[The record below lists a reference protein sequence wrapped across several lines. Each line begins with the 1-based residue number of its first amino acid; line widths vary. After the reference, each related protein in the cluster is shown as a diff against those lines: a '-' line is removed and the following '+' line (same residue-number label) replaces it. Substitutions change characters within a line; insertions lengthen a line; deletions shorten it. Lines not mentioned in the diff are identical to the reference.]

1 VEGVVME
8 GLAYLVTILLMIVI
22 LGGPVAILLTKIRT
36 KNIILTTIRRLL
48 HGFVITLSIFINVT
62 IFWKPNRTF
71 GLYAISIFGISMAY
85 IALRREY
92 FSDVRIIAPILAK
105 FGVKLWK
112 KRSGSEQGSSHFG
125 PVVKWRRG
133 GHSGGND
140 GHGPEGQY

>member
-1 VEGVVME
+1 ME

-36 KNIILTTIRRLL
+36 EHIVLTIIRRLL
-48 HGFVITLSIFINVT
+48 HGLVITLALFISSTV
-62 IFWKPNRTF
+62 IWKANQN
-71 GLYAISIFGISMAY
+71 LALDAMAIFGISMAY

-112 KRSGSEQGSSHFG
+112 KQKRSGSEQGSSHFG
-125 PVVKWRRG
+125 PLMKWRRG

-140 GHGPEGQY
+140 GHGPEGQH

>member
-1 VEGVVME
+1 ME
-8 GLAYLVTILLMIVI
+8 GLAYLVTILFMIVI

-36 KNIILTTIRRLL
+36 EHIVLTIIRRLL
-48 HGFVITLSIFINVT
+48 HGLVITLALFISSTV
-62 IFWKPNRTF
+62 FWKSNQN
-71 GLYAISIFGISMAY
+71 LALDAMAIFGISMAY

-92 FSDVRIIAPILAK
+92 FPDVRIIAPLLAK

-112 KRSGSEQGSSHFG
+112 KQKRSGNEQGSSHFG

-140 GHGPEGQY
+140 GHGPEGQH

>member
-1 VEGVVME
+1 ME
-8 GLAYLVTILLMIVI
+8 SLAYLVTILLMIVI

-36 KNIILTTIRRLL
+36 EHIVLTIIRRLL
-48 HGFVITLSIFINVT
+48 HGLVITLALFISSTV
-62 IFWKPNRTF
+62 IWKANQN
-71 GLYAISIFGISMAY
+71 LALDAMAIFGISMAY

-112 KRSGSEQGSSHFG
+112 KQKRSGSEQGSSHFG
-125 PVVKWRRG
+125 PLMKWRRG

-140 GHGPEGQY
+140 GHGPEGQH

>member
-1 VEGVVME
+1 M
-8 GLAYLVTILLMIVI
+8 LSAF
-22 LGGPVAILLTKIRT
+22 LGGPIAIGLTRIKTKNVLLTIV
-36 KNIILTTIRRLL
+36 RRLI
-48 HGFVITLSIFINVT
+48 HAFFIAISVLVGAGLL
-62 IFWKPNRTF
+62 INREVSLLIHLI
-71 GLYAISIFGISMAY
+71 GLYAVSMSY

-92 FSDVRIIAPILAK
+92 FPEVRIIAPILAK

-112 KRSGSEQGSSHFG
+112 KQKRSGNEQGSSHFG

>member
-1 VEGVVME
+1 ME
-8 GLAYLVTILLMIVI
+8 GLAYLVVIILMIVI

-48 HGFVITLSIFINVT
+48 HGLVIALSVI
-62 IFWKPNRTF
+62 
-71 GLYAISIFGISMAY
+71 ISSSVFFKQQEPLSLHVIGIFGITMAY
-85 IALRREY
+85 IALHREY
-92 FSDVRIIAPILAK
+92 FPDVRIIAPLLAK

-112 KRSGSEQGSSHFG
+112 RQKRSGNEQGSSHFG

-140 GHGPEGQY
+140 GHGPEGQH